1 MPQALSSLK
10 ILDFSTLIPGPF
22 ATMVLADLGAEVIRI
37 EAPHR
42 GDAVRELSDGPEGGD
57 SAWHGVLGRSK
68 RSICLDLKTPGGSEI
83 VRRLLESHDIVVEQ
97 FRPGVMA
104 RLGLDYETL
113 ASANPAVIYCSIN
126 SFGGRRALRQRAAHD
141 VNALALA
148 GVLAT
153 GARPVPLGIQVA
165 DLAAAMNAVTG
176 ILAAVIHRAQTGR
189 GQRVEASLYD
199 SALMWNLL
207 AASEMLAAG
216 EDGASGSGLLNGG
229 SRYGVY
235 ETSDGRHL
243 ALGGLEPALWG
254 RFCEAAG
261 CPDLHEAPLAA
272 REPEL
277 RQEVAALVASR
288 TLEEWIDLLDGVD
301 ACADPV
307 LTVREAIERAEETD
321 PGMLVDVGSAH
332 RRQRQ
337 IGNAIRLSETPAA
350 YSHPGVVAGAHR
362 DQIMAELGYSE
373 GEITALE
380 RQGAFG

>member
-10 ILDFSTLIPGPF
+10 ILDFSTLITGPF

-42 GDAVRELSDGPEGGD
+42 SDAVRDLAPGPEGEN

-68 RSICLDLKTPGGSEI
+68 RSICLDLKTPGGSKI
-83 VRRLLESHDIVVEQ
+83 VRCLLETHDIVFEQ
-97 FRPGVMA
+97 FRPGVME

-113 ASANPAVIYCSIN
+113 ASANPALIYCSIN
-126 SFGGRRALRQRAAHD
+126 SFGRLGSQPQRAAHD
-141 VNALALA
+141 VNVLALA
-148 GVLAT
+148 GVLAA
-153 GARPVPLGIQVA
+153 GASPVPMGIQVA

-207 AASEMLAAG
+207 AASEVLVAG
-216 EDGASGSGLLNGG
+216 EDDASGPGLLNGG

-235 ETSDGRHL
+235 ETADGRHL

-254 RFCEAAG
+254 RFCDVAG
-261 CPDLHEAPLAA
+261 RPDLHEAPLAA

-277 RQEVAALVASR
+277 RQEVAALVASH
-288 TLEEWIDLLDGVD
+288 TLEEWIDMLDGVD

-307 LTVREAIERAEETD
+307 SSVREAIERAEEAT
-321 PGMLVDVGSAH
+321 PGMLVDVGSDH
-332 RRQRQ
+332 RQQRQ
-337 IGNAIRLSETPAA
+337 IGDAIRLSETPVA
-350 YSHPGVVAGAHR
+350 YHHPGVTPGAHR
-362 DQIMAELGYSE
+362 DRIMAELGYSE
-373 GEITALE
+373 AEISALE
-380 RQGAFG
+380 AAGVFG